1 MVHEQEKKMIVAIDG
16 PAGVGKSSIAR
27 MVASR
32 AGMNYINSGNLYRA
46 ITYVVL
52 SRYPGGLPK
61 DTDDI
66 IEMARTCSFQLSG
79 GRLLV
84 NGEDIDD
91 RLHTDQVDAWV
102 AQVSAIVPVRRIVND
117 KLRELA
123 HQIDS
128 VVEGRDITTVVFPD
142 AEVKIFLDASVETRA
157 KRRYHQGT
165 SSLPVQEI
173 ADRIRARDELDR
185 SKEEGSMKIAPDAL
199 YLDTSDLTIDQVCE
213 KVLDKI
219 HKMVQ

>member
-1 MVHEQEKKMIVAIDG
+1 MVPEEEKEMIVAIDG

-27 MVASR
+27 MVAAR
-32 AGMNYINSGNLYRA
+32 AGMKYINSGNLYRA

-52 SRYPGGLPK
+52 SRFPK
-61 DTDDI
+61 GPPENSDSI
-66 IEMARTCSFQLSG
+66 IEIARTCSFQISDDH
-79 GRLLV
+79 LLV
-84 NGEDIDD
+84 NGEDIEDK
-91 RLHTDQVDAWV
+91 LHTDQVDAWV
-102 AQVSAIVPVRRIVND
+102 AQISAIIPVRRFVNEQ
-117 KLRELA
+117 LRVLA
-123 HQIDS
+123 HRIDS

-157 KRRYHQGT
+157 KRRYYQGT
-165 SSLPVQEI
+165 SNLTIQEI
-173 ADRIRARDELDR
+173 ADRIRARDEIDR
-185 SKEEGSMKIAPDAL
+185 SKKEGSMKIASDAL

>member
-1 MVHEQEKKMIVAIDG
+1 MIVAIDG

-52 SRYPGGLPK
+52 SRYPGGPPE
-61 DTDDI
+61 DTDSI
-66 IEMARTCSFQLSG
+66 IDMARTCSFQLSG
-79 GRLLV
+79 EHILV

-102 AQVSAIVPVRRIVND
+102 AQVSAIIPVRRIVND

-165 SSLPVQEI
+165 SSLTVQEI